1 MTAAPTFKRLTAGA
15 FVLAT
20 LAASVLPAACS
31 SEAAPKKERLCTP
44 GNYVFCRCQDRQEGS
59 KLCNDDGASF
69 GPCEPCETFD
79 NPEIPPDEYP
89 PDNPLPEKDA
99 SPPGECGDGIV
110 QQGEDCDDK
119 NTDDAD
125 GCDQGC
131 KLAGADAPAT
141 RSCPGLEVHVWGGA
155 HAPTLVSNTTGSGN
169 RSADPSC
176 PSAQGNTP
184 TRGGAASDRVFK
196 VIAHKSGSMTVSVT
210 DATYNNFV
218 YVAAACTPS
227 DVSWLACANK
237 VDGPGGETL
246 SFPVDAGKTY
256 YVFVDGAGA
265 GLLGE
270 PPREGPFRVTF
281 KIP

>member
-20 LAASVLPAACS
+20 LAASLLPAACS

-59 KLCNDDGASF
+59 KLCNEDGASF

-79 NPEIPPDEYP
+79 NPEIPPDDYP
-89 PDNPLPEKDA
+89 PDNPPDKDA
-99 SPPGECGDGIV
+99 APPGECGDGIV
-110 QQGEDCDDK
+110 QQGEGCDDK

-141 RSCPGLEVHVWGGA
+141 RSCPGLDVHVWGGA
-155 HAPTLVSNTTGSGN
+155 HEPTLVSNTNGSGN
-169 RSADPSC
+169 RSASPTCGS
-176 PSAQGNTP
+176 STGNIP
-184 TRGGAASDRVFK
+184 TTGAAASDRVFK
-196 VIAHKSGSMTVSVT
+196 VTAHKSGSMTVSVT
-210 DATYNNFV
+210 DATYDSFL
-218 YVAAACTPS
+218 YVAEACAPS
-227 DVSWLACANK
+227 TVTWFACANK
-237 VDGPGGETL
+237 TTGTNPLTNAETMT
-246 SFPVDAGKTY
+246 FPVDAGKTY
-256 YVFVDGAGA
+256 YVFVDGYGISDNQ
-265 GLLGE
+265 
-270 PPREGPFRVTF
+270 GPFRVTF